1 MDRLLIV
8 SALLAL
14 VGIVI
19 GIRLTRRGRA
29 STLPSRVDAKRI
41 GLEQGPGDTA
51 VVAFSGPYCHACQ
64 QWGAELEAA
73 GIAYRRIDVLQE
85 AGLARAHGVTHT
97 PVVLVVD
104 RADGR
109 VLQGYDTAPDAD
121 SVERVRALV
130 AV

>member
-8 SALLAL
+8 IALLAL
-14 VGIVI
+14 VGIVL
-19 GIRLTRRGRA
+19 GIRLARRGRGT
-29 STLPSRVDAKRI
+29 TLPSRVDAKRI
-41 GLEQGPGDTA
+41 GLDAAHGETA

-64 QWGAELEAA
+64 QWGAELDAA
-73 GIAYRRIDVLQE
+73 GIAYRKIDVLQE

-130 AV
+130 TA